1 MAIAG
6 RPRSSGDRIN
16 AADAVDQRNP
26 FGRAR
31 ARRQCC
37 GMKPLDVALALVVTL
52 VWGLAF
58 VLTKVA
64 LDSLSP
70 PLLMAL
76 RFLVAA
82 LPVLFVPRPAL
93 PWRWLAG
100 LGLTLFVGQFL
111 FQFIGISQGVPPG
124 LAAVIVQS
132 QALFTV
138 AFAAA
143 LLGQVPT
150 SRQIAALVIATA
162 GLVCIA
168 GTVGQDFDLRA
179 FALILISPISFAL
192 GNILLKRVGDVDMF
206 GLIAW
211 LSLVPPLP
219 GLALAAA
226 IDGPAAVW
234 RSVLDTPALGWLSA
248 IYLGIVATTFGYAV
262 WGRLIRRYSAA
273 TVAPF
278 ALLVPFVGAATS
290 SLAFGESF
298 GPLRLA
304 GMGLVLAGLA
314 LLLMPAAG
322 RPAP

>member
-1 MAIAG
+1 
-6 RPRSSGDRIN
+6 
-16 AADAVDQRNP
+16 
-26 FGRAR
+26 
-31 ARRQCC
+31 
-37 GMKPLDVALALVVTL
+37 MKPLDVALALVVTL

-70 PLLMAL
+70 PLLMAV

-82 LPVLFVPRPAL
+82 LPVLFVARPNL
-93 PWRWLAG
+93 PWSSLVAI
-100 LGLTLFVGQFL
+100 GLTLFVGQFL
-111 FQFIGISQGVPPG
+111 FQFIGLSHGVPPG
-124 LAAVIVQS
+124 LASVIVQS

-150 SRQIAALVIATA
+150 FRQIGALVIATA

-168 GTVGQDFDLRA
+168 GTVGPDFDLRA
-179 FALILISPISFAL
+179 LVLILISPVSFAL

-234 RSVLDTPALGWLSA
+234 RSVLETSVPGWLSA

-262 WGRLIRRYSAA
+262 WGRLIRRYSTA

-278 ALLVPFVGAATS
+278 ALLVPFVGAAAS
-290 SLAFGESF
+290 SLALGESF
-298 GPLRLA
+298 GPLRLT

-314 LLLMPAAG
+314 ILLKPAGKRA
-322 RPAP
+322 AP